1 MVLLQLA
8 CRSGHEFRAVE
19 LCDLM
24 PSQHVMQLAM
34 KYASKLGKMNLAEK
48 IAEVVTYKMEEKERG
63 LQNGHVDSYTSRYG
77 ILSILTYCLMQGL
90 V

>member
-1 MVLLQLA
+1 LA

-24 PSQHVMQLAM
+24 PSQHVVQLAM

-48 IAEVVTYKMEEKERG
+48 IAEVVTNKMEEKERG
-63 LQNGHVDSYTSRYG
+63 LQNDHVDTYTSRY
-77 ILSILTYCLMQGL
+77 SILIYCLLQGL

>member
-1 MVLLQLA
+1 LQLA

-48 IAEVVTYKMEEKERG
+48 IAEVVTCKMEEKERG
-63 LQNGHVDSYTSRYG
+63 LQNGHVDAYTSRYN
-77 ILSILTYCLMQGL
+77 ILTYCL